1 MSITAA
7 PTNTDILQRVAL
19 LEQKVGGLADSQA
32 LMLSKMDT
40 MVAAQAAR
48 DKPDWQR
55 HLAMAALAATMI
67 GGGWTVLSLH
77 TENTVLKNVMPLA
90 VQNSTSA
97 QDRDDMRAQIAAL
110 EGKAGTN
117 SVTIGEINRDLREV
131 ETQFCALSD
140 QLNYRLL
147 ATHRLIDQLWRKAF
161 GQPLASYEATPRV
174 GRCN

>member
-1 MSITAA
+1 MSTGAA

-19 LEQKVGGLADSQA
+19 LEQAVGGLRDSQT
-32 LMLSKMDT
+32 LLLSKIDSMA
-40 MVAAQAAR
+40 AAQAAR

-97 QDRDDMRAQIAAL
+97 KDRDDMRAQIDAL
-110 EGKAGTN
+110 ENKAGGN
-117 SVTIGEINRDLREV
+117 SVVIGEINRDLREV
-131 ETQFCALSD
+131 ETQFCSLSD

-147 ATHRLIDQLWRKAF
+147 STHRLLDQLWRKAF
-161 GQPLASYEATPRV
+161 GQPLANYEASPRI
-174 GRCN
+174 GRCS